1 MALDL
6 RRLKVQPPRTRVVH
20 VSLAAYDVYIGRAGY
35 GLGDGY
41 FGNYERGATKEERVR
56 NFRVRFLA
64 RMRTDPVYRARVET
78 ELRGKVLGCF
88 CKDAQGQGLCHGD
101 VYVEYFHGPQG
112 EADAR

>member
-20 VSLAAYDVYIGRAGY
+20 VNLAVYDVYIGRAGY

-41 FGNYERGATKEERVR
+41 FGNYERGATKEERVAAFR
-56 NFRVRFLA
+56 ARFYRRMKTDFTYRVRVKA
-64 RMRTDPVYRARVET
+64 

-88 CKDAQGQGLCHGD
+88 CKDAQGQGICHGD

-112 EADAR
+112 EVDT